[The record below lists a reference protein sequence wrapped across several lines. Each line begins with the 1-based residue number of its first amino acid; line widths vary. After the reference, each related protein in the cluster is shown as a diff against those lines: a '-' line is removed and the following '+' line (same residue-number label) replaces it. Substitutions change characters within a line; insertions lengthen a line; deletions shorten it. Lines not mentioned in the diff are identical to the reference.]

1 MQASEI
7 TGEMLVAA
15 AEEIA
20 DVVSPDRL
28 NASSI
33 APSVFDENLSHA
45 VSRAVAAASRT
56 RVRPGGGAKESAMQ

>member
-33 APSVFDENLSHA
+33 APSVFDENVSHA
-45 VSRAVAAASRT
+45 VSRAVVAASRT